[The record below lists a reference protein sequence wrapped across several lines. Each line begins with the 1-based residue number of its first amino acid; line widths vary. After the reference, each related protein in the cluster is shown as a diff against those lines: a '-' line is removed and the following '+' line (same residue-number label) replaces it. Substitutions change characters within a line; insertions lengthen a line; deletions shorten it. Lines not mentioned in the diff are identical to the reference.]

1 MRPIEAQI
9 PAKRYFRI
17 GEVSAATGLEPYV
30 LRYWETEF
38 SRISPVR
45 SRSGQRLYRKRDIE
59 IILEIKELLYEKR
72 YTIAGAKQYLKER
85 QRDDGLAARNSK
97 PFTIEQLREE
107 LIAIRNLLNK

>member
-1 MRPIEAQI
+1 
-9 PAKRYFRI
+9 
-17 GEVSAATGLEPYV
+17 
-30 LRYWETEF
+30 
-38 SRISPVR
+38 
-45 SRSGQRLYRKRDIE
+45 
-59 IILEIKELLYEKR
+59 LLYEKK